1 MNQKQIDRE
10 WDALLKSEKAFLQKA
25 FPMKEEA
32 QWQKKIEK
40 YVPDKLEGTLNKA
53 FYKAFELIFEKGTVW
68 IEKTYDRE
76 KKEQDYKI
84 NEYAANLRGNA
95 KSVKAFGRKARSG
108 KLLNTAISTVE
119 GFGMGILGMGLPD
132 IPLFL
137 SVVLKSI
144 YELALDYGF
153 SYDTE
158 EEQLFILKIIETA
171 MLHGNSL
178 LEGNDEIDAWMAK
191 EACFT
196 LNKQEQMQNTSYALS
211 EELLYLKFVQG
222 VPVVGILGGVSDI
235 IYQKKITDY
244 AALKYKRR
252 FLKKMAQMETE
263 DSSE

>member
-10 WDALLKSEKAFLQKA
+10 WGSLLKAEKIFLQKE
-25 FPMKEEA
+25 FPVKEEA
-32 QWQKKIEK
+32 QWQKKVEK
-40 YVPDKLEGTLNKA
+40 YVPEKLEDTLNKT

-68 IEKTYDRE
+68 IEKTYDKE

-84 NEYAANLRGNA
+84 KEYAANLRGNA

-108 KLLNTAISTVE
+108 KILNTAISTVE

-137 SVVLKSI
+137 SVILKSI

-153 SYDTE
+153 TYDTE
-158 EEQLFILKIIETA
+158 EEQFFILKMIETA
-171 MLHGNSL
+171 MLHGDDL
-178 LEGNDEIDAWMAK
+178 LKGNDEIDVWLEEKIDFMYD
-191 EACFT
+191 
-196 LNKQEQMQNTSYALS
+196 KQEQMKKASYALS
-211 EELLYLKFVQG
+211 KELLYLKFVQG
-222 VPVVGILGGVSDI
+222 VPIIGVLGGVSDI

-252 FLKKMAQMETE
+252 FLKKMLLNT
-263 DSSE
+263 DKG

>member
-1 MNQKQIDRE
+1 MIT
-10 WDALLKSEKAFLQKA
+10 AVIPF
-25 FPMKEEA
+25 
-32 QWQKKIEK
+32 
-40 YVPDKLEGTLNKA
+40 
-53 FYKAFELIFEKGTVW
+53 FEKGTVW

>member
-1 MNQKQIDRE
+1 
-10 WDALLKSEKAFLQKA
+10 
-25 FPMKEEA
+25 
-32 QWQKKIEK
+32 
-40 YVPDKLEGTLNKA
+40 
-53 FYKAFELIFEKGTVW
+53 
-68 IEKTYDRE
+68 
-76 KKEQDYKI
+76 
-84 NEYAANLRGNA
+84 
-95 KSVKAFGRKARSG
+95 
-108 KLLNTAISTVE
+108 
-119 GFGMGILGMGLPD
+119 MGILGMGLPD
-132 IPLFL
+132 IPLLL

>member
-40 YVPDKLEGTLNKA
+40 YVPEKLEDTLNKA

-95 KSVKAFGRKARSG
+95 KSVKAFGRKAKSG
-108 KLLNTAISTVE
+108 KFLNAAISTVE

-153 SYDTE
+153 TYDTE
-158 EEQLFILKIIETA
+158 QEQLFILKIIETA

-178 LEGNDEIDAWMAK
+178 LEGNDEIDAWMEK
-191 EACFT
+191 EAHIT
-196 LNKQEQMQNTSYALS
+196 LDRQEQMQKASYALS
-211 EELLYLKFVQG
+211 KELLYLKFVQG

-252 FLKKMAQMETE
+252 FLKKMTQKE
-263 DSSE
+263 SEGGSE